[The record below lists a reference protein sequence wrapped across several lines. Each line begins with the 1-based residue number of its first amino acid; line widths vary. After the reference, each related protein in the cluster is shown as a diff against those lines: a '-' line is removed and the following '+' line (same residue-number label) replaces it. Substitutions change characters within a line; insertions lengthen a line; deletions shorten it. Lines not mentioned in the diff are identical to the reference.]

1 MNGHID
7 PFANSIEKSISLEND
22 GINRRVKNV
31 NSSNNT
37 SDLASNLTENVHE
50 RESKGT
56 VNLRGHNENAA
67 ANFNDHKTTSTNSST
82 IITNHSHS
90 HHHNDKGRENGRIIV
105 NKNFKLIS
113 DPNLKKGAQKIIRYD
128 GIISPKDPPLIV
140 KDPRSR
146 LALWNTLR
154 EPIDLI
160 IPRFKIDKH
169 YVGIPP
175 AIEVS
180 ITNLNDN
187 INKSFLSDMLKK
199 FDNYEELDI
208 FYHPKTGVHLGL
220 AKVIFMTPA
229 GARSCVEKLNDT
241 SVMGNIIRVFFD
253 PFAKEINHI
262 FETII
267 NPPPIAA
274 STTADPTSIFID
286 PNNIDQLSTAIPQIT
301 TNTDYGYVTD
311 SSRLSTDL
319 NTPSAASFETQSF
332 YQSNLY
338 TDKQQWSES
347 TPEDSNKSPIRES
360 LDIRIKNLLREQKV
374 GLGTG
379 FLSEMDFQ
387 DLESTFNRFNGS
399 LSCSNNRKNVQKG
412 IDESEAILGTPPSPF
427 MSASDFIKWSSITKR
442 IDQGYDVER
451 AIEEEENRANNEDD
465 DRMSIET
472 SSSNGDRNPND
483 STTEMSQY
491 LHKHI
496 QDLVGMG
503 VGWNPTL
510 RSFLPDEKNLS
521 LLNGS
526 FMPHFIYESFV
537 PRNTFFSK
545 LSAHSTLGMPADIF
559 KEDSLSDNDVKSN
572 NNELI
577 IKELTNDA
585 LQKCIRDLKEIL
597 TKDIYKKIIE
607 NFSYKLYDQWWDES
621 EKKSKSK
628 TSENSFYSSYKIDSE
643 KKVWADLPLFTPQL
657 EQSIPNRQN
666 SSIIP
671 NYQIGFSRGIKAAM
685 PKMRKFT
692 KKSPKRN
699 FDDKLSDISDDEEM
713 VRVNRRVRN
722 RNRNRYENNRRRY
735 DSDSSQSSIKS
746 HRKSITSS
754 SSSTS
759 SSQSSSSS
767 SSSVSSSSE
776 DESTSSKSLS
786 SRSGSSSDSDS
797 SSSSSAA
804 SSSSS
809 KSVSSKSTKK
819 SSRSTSSIHRKS
831 PIEAKVD
838 TSIIKHKEDDS
849 STSTAD
855 EMYINS
861 DDEMVFASKY
871 SSNISESINRN
882 MTNFDEPY
890 DEIIGNVRPKIKSF
904 LEYEAGQALMEL
916 AGFGKAS
923 NLTPQIEL
931 INDHQISLSDTI
943 ASEHSYCIPIPKE
956 QPSLP
961 STAITATVPVKEK
974 KASQEK
980 QKKERK
986 KKEPKTKIDPNLVA
1000 VASEWRKAKRKNVSN
1015 QIDEFFPM
1023 FENDENKKPSEKVI
1037 KVEPP
1042 SITFPQRS
1050 TNEEKKILYEFLHN
1064 GLDAEDISFL
1074 KRSYE
1079 TMLNDETHLSW
1090 INDVHWVDHPPTLVP
1105 QSRKR
1110 RRQDNSTRVHK
1121 TGCARTEGYYKLES
1135 TEKIK
1140 YSHDVLPINST
1151 DVDDG
1156 KSLQVTTQKMS
1167 REARTHQRRLI
1178 ASVEPSYADLVKF
1191 NQLKLRKKLLKFSKS
1206 RIHDWGLFAMERI
1219 PADDFVIEYVGQ
1231 RVRPIVADTREKNY
1245 SKIGIGSSY
1254 LFKIDSDVI
1263 VDATQCG
1270 NVARF
1275 INHSCNPNCSA
1286 KVIQFEGKKK
1296 IVIYSKQEIGI
1307 GEEITYDYKF
1317 PLEDDKIVCLCQAT
1331 GCRGFLN

>member
-713 VRVNRRVRN
+713 VRVNRR
-722 RNRNRYENNRRRY
+722 
-735 DSDSSQSSIKS
+735 
-746 HRKSITSS
+746 
-754 SSSTS
+754 
-759 SSQSSSSS
+759 
-767 SSSVSSSSE
+767 
-776 DESTSSKSLS
+776 
-786 SRSGSSSDSDS
+786 
-797 SSSSSAA
+797 
-804 SSSSS
+804 
-809 KSVSSKSTKK
+809 SVSSKSTKK

-1245 SKIGIGSSY
+1245 SRLVSE
-1254 LFKIDSDVI
+1254 IDSDVI